1 MSEME
6 NRMKYTVKYNVS
18 QQDFLGQLKIF
29 FVFFYF
35 CFAFLLVYFVIEV
48 LLFFVDV

>member
-1 MSEME
+1 MNECEYAIGS
-6 NRMKYTVKYNVS
+6 K
-18 QQDFLGQLKIF
+18 DFLGQLKIF

-35 CFAFLLVYFVIEV
+35 CFSFLLVYFVIEV